1 MAEKRVLIA
10 DDEIHIVHV
19 VTIKLRNNG
28 YEVITAENGAEAY
41 DLACAAKPDII
52 ITDYQMPIMTG
63 IDLVEKLRCNE
74 QTENIPVIMLTA
86 RSYAVSPEQRKE
98 LGIHNCLSKPFSPR
112 ELLGNVEDALFHTG
126 FASQPSAHP
135 FLD

>member
-1 MAEKRVLIA
+1 MNGKRVLIA

-41 DLACAAKPDII
+41 DLACTTRPDVI

-63 IDLVEKLRCNE
+63 IDLVEKLRSNE
-74 QTENIPVIMLTA
+74 QTKGIPVVMLTA
-86 RSYAVSPEQRKE
+86 RSYAVSSEQQRVTS
-98 LGIHNCLSKPFSPR
+98 IVPASFSLR
-112 ELLGNVEDALFHTG
+112 AC
-126 FASQPSAHP
+126 S
-135 FLD
+135 